1 MIWDKRDDEI
11 FEGLKTLNV
20 NIFFI
25 YLLVHEQDFKAH
37 ISDAIT
43 VGTFQ
48 MTGRGLK
55 ATRDIRKGAD
65 SFFV

>member
-1 MIWDKRDDEI
+1 M
-11 FEGLKTLNV
+11 
-20 NIFFI
+20 FI
-25 YLLVHEQDFKAH
+25 LLVNKQNVKAH
-37 ISDAIT
+37 ISDAIS

-65 SFFV
+65 SYFV